1 MLKTDK
7 VIYTAESNTIDSLS
21 DPFAAEEIGAVYE
34 HKGTRVSVMT
44 TTYRPDTPREF
55 TCTDVHLMGEQEM
68 SCNRFSDFVAVTI
81 GPVTLYLR
89 SGDEVRLAEVL
100 KEES

>member
-7 VIYTAESNTIDSLS
+7 ATYTTERTLIEGHAEA
-21 DPFAAEEIGAVYE
+21 FAAEEIGAVYE

-68 SCNRFSDFVAVTI
+68 GCNRFSDFVAVTI